1 MENILTKLGLDI
13 PENKNIN
20 PGKGEDDE
28 AL

>member
-1 MENILTKLGLDI
+1 MVNLLTKLGLDI

-20 PGKGEDDE
+20 PGKVEDDE